1 MVNEYDG
8 KTAFE
13 GVREPM
19 STLLQLQEDS
29 LFSPGLQS
37 RFGECW
43 GVAGAGVPTESLRHR
58 ERGKKLSRKA
68 VRGRETML
76 PSLCWGHSGL
86 G

>member
-1 MVNEYDG
+1 MMGRQHSKELESLCPPCCSFR
-8 KTAFE
+8 KT
-13 GVREPM
+13 P
-19 STLLQLQEDS
+19 
-29 LFSPGLQS
+29 FSGLQP